1 MFILNA
7 AAICRAILAHALNTV
22 KNPTARMIQETT
34 LAHSRQAQLDPG
46 LKEFI
51 DTLLVPM
58 LVRDAIRELQDEKD
72 IALVG
77 EGDGKCAP

>member
-1 MFILNA
+1 MI
-7 AAICRAILAHALNTV
+7 RATKFA
-22 KNPTARMIQETT
+22 PDPG
-34 LAHSRQAQLDPG
+34 SQLDPD

-58 LVRDAIRELQDEKD
+58 LVRDAIRELQQEKD